1 MNTSDIGDYEL
12 VSVIVNFGMGSKIL
26 HAAKQNGISGGTVL
40 LGKGTVNNKIL
51 DLLGI
56 SDERKEIVLMVS
68 DEETAGQV
76 LSKLNEKFHFEKPN
90 HGIAFTTPVC
100 SIAGTSSC
108 KSRSF
113 SQERGDNVIMYNAIT
128 VVVDRGKGEDV
139 IDAAV
144 KAGAK
149 GGTIINGRG
158 SGIHET
164 SKVFFMDIEPEKEI
178 VQILVK
184 SEVVDAIVSSI
195 REQLKIDEPG
205 NGIIFIQGVNKV
217 YGLYD

>member
-90 HGIAFTTPVC
+90 HGIAFTT
-100 SIAGTSSC
+100 
-108 KSRSF
+108 
-113 SQERGDNVIMYNAIT
+113 T
-128 VVVDRGKGEDV
+128 V
-139 IDAAV
+139 
-144 KAGAK
+144 
-149 GGTIINGRG
+149 
-158 SGIHET
+158 
-164 SKVFFMDIEPEKEI
+164 
-178 VQILVK
+178 
-184 SEVVDAIVSSI
+184 
-195 REQLKIDEPG
+195 
-205 NGIIFIQGVNKV
+205 
-217 YGLYD
+217 